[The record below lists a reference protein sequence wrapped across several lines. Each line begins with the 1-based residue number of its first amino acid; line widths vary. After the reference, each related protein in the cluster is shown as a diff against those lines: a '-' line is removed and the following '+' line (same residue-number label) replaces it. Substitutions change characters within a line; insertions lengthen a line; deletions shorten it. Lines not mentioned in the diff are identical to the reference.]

1 MPTESWK
8 LSHLWNRK
16 PALNGSFSFL
26 VFWRAGFYLCE
37 LRIFLRCS
45 FCSLGWLLLEN
56 LPALLGFSLITPTLL
71 CFCFGSD
78 SWCGVLFEGRAT
90 VAVSAESELIR
101 IVFCLRDVICFFVGP
116 TEDQYFEAIELLLNI
131 SLTHCWMSTVL
142 SFDVWFW
149 FLSYDLFGPFLLV
162 GRDCLFSQVAWFF
175 KIVRVMVNA
184 CIIWPNEE
192 YFSQMFWLNSCVTWS
207 RNWFCKKCLLHQW
220 VYVTA
225 CMLFWHWW
233 FNWSL
238 TIFSNFFLPGFWSF
252 AVPCRW
258 KSSGGAIFFLCVF
271 CGNVYCLTNWTKLF
285 WYCFVTQKVWIAIW
299 ISP

>member
-26 VFWRAGFYLCE
+26 VFWRARFYLCE

-45 FCSLGWLLLEN
+45 FRSLRWLLLEVF
-56 LPALLGFSLITPTLL
+56 PVLLGFSLITPTLI
-71 CFCFGSD
+71 CFCFGLH
-78 SWCGVLFEGRAT
+78 SWWCVLFDGRGT
-90 VAVSAESELIR
+90 LVISAESELIR
-101 IVFCLRDVICFFVGP
+101 NVDFAWCHMLLRWTFWN
-116 TEDQYFEAIELLLNI
+116 QYFEAIDLLLNI
-131 SLTHCWMSTVL
+131 SLNHCWMSTVL

-149 FLSYDLFGPFLLV
+149 FWSYDLFGPFLLV

-192 YFSQMFWLNSCVTWS
+192 YFSDMFWLNSCVTCS
-207 RNWFCKKCLLHQW
+207 KNWFCKKCLLYQW
-220 VYVTA
+220 VYVRA

-233 FNWSL
+233 YSWSL
-238 TIFSNFFLPGFWSF
+238 AMFSNFFLPGFWSF
-252 AVPCRW
+252 AVPSRR

-285 WYCFVTQKVWIAIW
+285 WYHFVTLKVWIAIW